1 MLINNDR
8 INVSLCDFE
17 IKHIPIWNTICC
29 IKKNRAILDFDKKI
43 KEGPYMV
50 IITAGMI
57 GVGKTT
63 LTGKIADFYG
73 SKAFFE
79 PVGDN
84 PVLPLYYSDQKSYGF
99 LLQIYFLNKRFKMI
113 KNALADDNNV
123 LDRSIYEDALFT
135 RENNKEGNITDTE
148 FEVYMN
154 LLDNMMSEL
163 KNLPK
168 KAPDLMV
175 YAETDFD
182 TILYR
187 IKKRGRDYEQ
197 FEDNPELESYY
208 YKMWTA
214 YKDWY
219 EEYDAGPKMK
229 IDLQKY
235 DLTKEENVNII
246 LHQIDNELKKTR
258 INEPSDITEAM

>member
-1 MLINNDR
+1 
-8 INVSLCDFE
+8 
-17 IKHIPIWNTICC
+17 
-29 IKKNRAILDFDKKI
+29 
-43 KEGPYMV
+43 MV

-63 LTGKIADFYG
+63 LTGKIAEHYG
-73 SKAFFE
+73 SKAFYE

-99 LLQIYFLNKRFKMI
+99 LLQIYFLNKRFAMI
-113 KNALADDNNV
+113 KKALSDDNNV

-148 FEVYMN
+148 FGVYTS
-154 LLDNMMSEL
+154 LIDNMMNEL
-163 KNLPK
+163 NDLPK

-175 YAETDFD
+175 YSETDFE

-197 FEDNPELESYY
+197 FDNNPDLEDYY
-208 YKMWTA
+208 HKMWLA

-219 EEYDAGPKMK
+219 EEYDASPKIK
-229 IDLQKY
+229 INLQKY
-235 DLTKEENVNII
+235 NLENPKNVDAVLEQIDAALTKIWAPKGIE
-246 LHQIDNELKKTR
+246 
-258 INEPSDITEAM
+258 EAM

>member
-1 MLINNDR
+1 
-8 INVSLCDFE
+8 
-17 IKHIPIWNTICC
+17 
-29 IKKNRAILDFDKKI
+29 
-43 KEGPYMV
+43 MV

-63 LTGKIADFYG
+63 LTGKIAKHYG
-73 SKAFFE
+73 SKAFYE

-99 LLQIYFLNKRFKMI
+99 LLQIYFLNKRFAMI
-113 KNALADDNNV
+113 KKALSDDNNV

-148 FEVYMN
+148 FGVYLN
-154 LLDNMMSEL
+154 LLDNMMNEL
-163 KNLPK
+163 NDLPK

-197 FEDNPELESYY
+197 FDNNPELEDYY
-208 YKMWTA
+208 LKMWAA
-214 YKDWY
+214 YKEWY
-219 EEYDAGPKMK
+219 RDYDASPKLK

-235 DLTKEENVNII
+235 DLENPRNVETV
-246 LHQIDNELKKTR
+246 LGQIDTALAKIR
-258 INEPSDITEAM
+258 EPKDVEEAM